1 MACAGYYFK
10 SYCDIYKRYGIFF
23 FLFSMVN
30 WTVQPHKRILGRN
43 FSDLQKTTNNK
54 KLGNAVTGKRKI
66 KTNINCKW
74 R

>member
-1 MACAGYYFK
+1 
-10 SYCDIYKRYGIFF
+10 
-23 FLFSMVN
+23 MVN

-43 FSDLQKTTNNK
+43 FSDLQKRTNNK